1 MKYECFDFMRIPK
14 SVTSLHL
21 EFDEGYKLET
31 FYDQNVIK
39 YVKKLKI
46 SCDFMAYRGPLNL
59 FRMVRPLD

>member
-1 MKYECFDFMRIPK
+1 MRIPK

-46 SCDFMAYRGPLNL
+46 SCDFM
-59 FRMVRPLD
+59 D